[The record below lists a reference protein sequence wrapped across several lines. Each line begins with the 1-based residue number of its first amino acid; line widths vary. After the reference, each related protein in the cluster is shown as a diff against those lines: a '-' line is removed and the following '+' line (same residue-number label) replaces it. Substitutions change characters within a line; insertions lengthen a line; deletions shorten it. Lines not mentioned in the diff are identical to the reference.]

1 MNEGA
6 AMNSILTKT
15 TLSLAAL
22 TCGCLILAGS
32 AFAQQP
38 GGDQQQPPRG
48 GDQQGGRGGQGGQGG
63 DWRQRM
69 GGGGQGGGMDW
80 GQMMRGMGG
89 MQPASI
95 FATGE
100 FLFIVR
106 GNTLYQYDVKTLKQV
121 NKVQLETE
129 QPQWGGGQG
138 GQGAQGGAPTPMPRP
153 RPAPP
158 ADGGGQN
165 NPPPPAP

>member
-1 MNEGA
+1 M
-6 AMNSILTKT
+6 
-15 TLSLAAL
+15 
-22 TCGCLILAGS
+22 
-32 AFAQQP
+32 
-38 GGDQQQPPRG
+38 
-48 GDQQGGRGGQGGQGG
+48 
-63 DWRQRM
+63 DWR
-69 GGGGQGGGMDW
+69 
-80 GQMMRGMGG
+80 QMMRGMGA

-129 QPQWGGGQG
+129 PMPAGGGPG
-138 GQGAQGGAPTPMPRP
+138 GADGGAPTPMPRP

-158 ADGGGQN
+158 ANDGGGQN
-165 NPPPPAP
+165 SPPPPAP

>member
-1 MNEGA
+1 
-6 AMNSILTKT
+6 MNSILTKT

-48 GDQQGGRGGQGGQGG
+48 GQGGQGG
-63 DWRQRM
+63 DFRQRF
-69 GGGGQGGGMDW
+69 GGGQGGGMDW

-106 GNTLYQYDVKTLKQV
+106 GNTLYQYDVKTLKQI
-121 NKVQLETE
+121 NKVQLETDL
-129 QPQWGGGQG
+129 PAWGGGQA
-138 GQGAQGGAPTPMPRP
+138 GQGGQGGAPTPMPRP

-158 ADGGGQN
+158 ADGGGPN